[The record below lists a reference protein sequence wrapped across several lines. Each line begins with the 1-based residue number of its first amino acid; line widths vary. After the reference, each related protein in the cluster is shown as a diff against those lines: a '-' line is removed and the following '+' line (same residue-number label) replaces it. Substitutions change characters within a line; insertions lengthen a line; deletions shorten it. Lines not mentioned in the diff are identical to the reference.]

1 LISYIFNVKFA
12 QNTCPL
18 CRKIHVDKPIIHFP
32 QRNIIQI
39 RGQNYDLSQIRLAAP
54 LTVPLAVPLAAS
66 NPVNDDNQNLL
77 HRVEFQDESD
87 QQHRP
92 QVSAIKRRR
101 KLLIK

>member
-1 LISYIFNVKFA
+1 MISNILNVKFA

-18 CRKIHVDKPIIHFP
+18 CRKIHIDKPIIHFP

-54 LTVPLAVPLAAS
+54 LSSLPLAAS
-66 NPVNDDNQNLL
+66 NPINNDD
-77 HRVEFQDESD
+77 HQDESD
-87 QQHRP
+87 QHRP